1 MVQQF
6 TCCNAKVY
14 GKLSWRFLLK
24 KLFYQI
30 KNQEGAYFLTLQVVG
45 WIDIFT
51 RQKYRDII
59 IQNLKYCQEHK
70 GLSIFAYVIM
80 SNHLHILVQSQTGTL
95 SNTIRDFKSYTS
107 KVILSTVE
115 NEMESRKE
123 WMMNYF
129 EHAAQAHERN
139 RNYQFWTHENHAEQI
154 YSDKFIRQ
162 KLNYI
167 HMNPVRAGIVRKPE
181 EYIYSS
187 ASNYAG
193 LESIIDVIVLTTKW
207 ITF

>member
-1 MVQQF
+1 M
-6 TCCNAKVY
+6 
-14 GKLSWRFLLK
+14 
-24 KLFYQI
+24 
-30 KNQEGAYFLTLQVVG
+30 QVVG